1 LTARVTALEARPDPF
16 DVRCYIDERMEELGL
31 NHEAPTADEVAEAIS
46 DRALS
51 KALERID
58 FSDEMTSA
66 AQDWM
71 ADQDWSSEVE
81 QTLTSGNLLD
91 EDSIQGHVFKWLES
105 EEGEKIVGDAI
116 KLNFEGRTIEVTLK

>member
-1 LTARVTALEARPDPF
+1 
-16 DVRCYIDERMEELGL
+16 
-31 NHEAPTADEVAEAIS
+31 
-46 DRALS
+46 
-51 KALERID
+51 
-58 FSDEMTSA
+58 
-66 AQDWM
+66 M

-105 EEGEKIVGDAI
+105 DEGEKIVGDAI